1 MIIKIIVEKTRT
13 GFSAFAEK
21 QNIFS
26 VGGTIQELKY
36 NMLEAVNL
44 YYSEYGKVIGEKDL
58 YFELDLPQFFDFYK
72 VLNAKAISER
82 IGMHQSLLAQYISGI
97 KKPSSLQLLRIQN
110 GIREIGQELVNV
122 SLLIK

>member
-1 MIIKIIVEKTRT
+1 MKIKIIVEKTRT
-13 GFSAFAEK
+13 GFSAYAEK

-44 YYSEYGKVIGEKDL
+44 YYSEDGKVIGEKDL
-58 YFELDLPQFFDFYK
+58 YFELDLPQFFEFYK

-97 KKPSSLQLLRIQN
+97 KKPSSIQLSKIQN

>member
-1 MIIKIIVEKTRT
+1 MKIKIIVEKTKT
-13 GFSAFAEK
+13 GFSAYAEK

-44 YYSEYGKVIGEKDL
+44 FYSEEGKEVVEKDL
-58 YFELDLPQFFDFYK
+58 YFELDLPQFFEFYK

-97 KKPSSLQLLRIQN
+97 KKPSAIQLSRIQN

>member
-1 MIIKIIVEKTRT
+1 MKIKIIVEKTKT
-13 GFSAFAEK
+13 GFSAYAEK

-26 VGGTIQELKY
+26 VGGSIQELKY

-44 YYSEYGKVIGEKDL
+44 FYSEDGKEAGEKDL
-58 YFELDLPQFFDFYK
+58 YFELDLPQFFEFYK

-97 KKPSSLQLLRIQN
+97 KKPSSSQLSRIQN
-110 GIREIGQELVNV
+110 GIREIGQELCNV

>member
-1 MIIKIIVEKTRT
+1 MKIKLIVEKTKT
-13 GFSAFAEK
+13 GFSAYAEK

-26 VGGTIQELKY
+26 VGGTIQKLKY

-44 YYSEYGKVIGEKDL
+44 FYSEDGKEVGEKDL
-58 YFELDLPQFFDFYK
+58 FFELDLPQFFDFYK

-82 IGMHQSLLAQYISGI
+82 IGMHQNLLAQYISGI
-97 KKPSSLQLLRIQN
+97 KKPSSIQLSRIQN

-122 SLLIK
+122 SLLMK

>member
-1 MIIKIIVEKTRT
+1 MKIKIIVEKTKT
-13 GFSAFAEK
+13 GFSAYAEK

-44 YYSEYGKVIGEKDL
+44 FYSEDGKEVSEKDL
-58 YFELDLPQFFDFYK
+58 YFELDLPQFFEFYK

-97 KKPSSLQLLRIQN
+97 KKPSSSQLSRIQN

>member
-1 MIIKIIVEKTRT
+1 MKIKLIVEKTKT
-13 GFSAFAEK
+13 GFSAYAEK

-36 NMLEAVNL
+36 NILEAVNL
-44 YYSEYGKVIGEKDL
+44 FYRKEGNEVGEEDL
-58 YFELDLPQFFDFYK
+58 YFELDLPQFFEFYK

-97 KKPSSLQLLRIQN
+97 KKPSAIQLSRIQN
-110 GIREIGQELVNV
+110 GIREIGQELCNV

>member
-1 MIIKIIVEKTRT
+1 MKIKIIVEKTRT

>member
-1 MIIKIIVEKTRT
+1 MKIKIIVEKTKT
-13 GFSAFAEK
+13 GFSAYTEK

-26 VGGTIQELKY
+26 VGGSIQELKY

-44 YYSEYGKVIGEKDL
+44 FYSEEGKEAGEKDL
-58 YFELDLPQFFDFYK
+58 YFELDLPQFFEFYK

-97 KKPSSLQLLRIQN
+97 KKPSSSQLSRIQN
-110 GIREIGQELVNV
+110 GIREIGQELCNV

>member
-1 MIIKIIVEKTRT
+1 MKIKIIVEKTRT

-44 YYSEYGKVIGEKDL
+44 YYCEYGKVIGEKDL

>member
-1 MIIKIIVEKTRT
+1 MKIKIIVEKTKT
-13 GFSAFAEK
+13 GFSAYAEK

-26 VGGTIQELKY
+26 VGGSIQELKY

-44 YYSEYGKVIGEKDL
+44 FYSEEEKEAGEKDL
-58 YFELDLPQFFDFYK
+58 YFELDLPQFFEFYK

-97 KKPSSLQLLRIQN
+97 KKPSSSQLSRIQN
-110 GIREIGQELVNV
+110 GIREIGQELCNV

>member
-1 MIIKIIVEKTRT
+1 MKIKIIVEKTKT
-13 GFSAFAEK
+13 GFSAYAEK

-44 YYSEYGKVIGEKDL
+44 FYSKDEKDIGEKDL
-58 YFELDLPQFFDFYK
+58 YFKLDLPQFFEFYK

-97 KKPSSLQLLRIQN
+97 KKPSAIQLSRIQN

>member
-1 MIIKIIVEKTRT
+1 MKIKIIVEKTKT
-13 GFSAFAEK
+13 GFSAYAEK

-26 VGGTIQELKY
+26 VGGSIQELKY

-44 YYSEYGKVIGEKDL
+44 FYSEDGKEAGEKDL
-58 YFELDLPQFFDFYK
+58 YFELDLPQFFEFYK

-97 KKPSSLQLLRIQN
+97 KKPSSSQLSRIQN

-122 SLLIK
+122 SLLMK

>member
-1 MIIKIIVEKTRT
+1 MKIKIIVEKTKT
-13 GFSAFAEK
+13 GFSAYAEK

-44 YYSEYGKVIGEKDL
+44 FYTEEGKAVGEKDL
-58 YFELDLPQFFDFYK
+58 YFELDLPQLFEFYK

-97 KKPSSLQLLRIQN
+97 KKPSAIQLSRIQN
-110 GIREIGQELVNV
+110 GIREIGQELCSI

>member
-1 MIIKIIVEKTRT
+1 MKIKIIVEKTKT
-13 GFSAFAEK
+13 GFSAYAEK

-36 NMLEAVNL
+36 NMLEAINL
-44 YYSEYGKVIGEKDL
+44 FYSEEGKEVVEKDL
-58 YFELDLPQFFDFYK
+58 YFELDLPQFFEFYK

-97 KKPSSLQLLRIQN
+97 KKPSAIQLSRIQN

>member
-1 MIIKIIVEKTRT
+1 MKIKIIVEKTKT
-13 GFSAFAEK
+13 GFSAYAEK

-44 YYSEYGKVIGEKDL
+44 FYSEEGKEAGEKDL
-58 YFELDLPQFFDFYK
+58 YFELDLPQFFEFYK

-97 KKPSSLQLLRIQN
+97 KKPSSSQLSRIQN

>member
-1 MIIKIIVEKTRT
+1 MKIKIIVDKTKT
-13 GFSAFAEK
+13 GFSAYAEK

-44 YYSEYGKVIGEKDL
+44 FYSKDEKDIGEKDL
-58 YFELDLPQFFDFYK
+58 YFELDLPQFFEFYK

-97 KKPSSLQLLRIQN
+97 KKPSAIQLSRIQN
-110 GIREIGQELVNV
+110 GIREIGQELCNV

>member
-1 MIIKIIVEKTRT
+1 MKIKIIVEKTKT
-13 GFSAFAEK
+13 GFSAYAEK

-26 VGGTIQELKY
+26 VGGSIQELKY
-36 NMLEAVNL
+36 NMLEAINL
-44 YYSEYGKVIGEKDL
+44 FYSEDGKEVAEKDL
-58 YFELDLPQFFDFYK
+58 YFELDLPQFFEFYK

-97 KKPSSLQLLRIQN
+97 KKPSSSQLSRIQN
-110 GIREIGQELVNV
+110 GIREIGQELCNV

>member
-1 MIIKIIVEKTRT
+1 MKIKLIVEKTKT
-13 GFSAFAEK
+13 GFSAYAEK

-36 NMLEAVNL
+36 NILEAVNL
-44 YYSEYGKVIGEKDL
+44 FYRKEGKEVGEEDL
-58 YFELDLPQFFDFYK
+58 YFELDLPQFFEFYK

-97 KKPSSLQLLRIQN
+97 KKPSAIQLSRIQN
-110 GIREIGQELVNV
+110 GIREIGQELCNV